1 MSEEEKAE
9 AVWAKIV
16 SFLEKQEGNSYE
28 FKTVR
33 LDDNRGVWFSA
44 SAGNNLIAINRAVKQ
59 NPSADINGERRITR
73 DAFTR
78 IYPFYEKWRTR
89 EIPRGKIGYYDVN
102 TSYIFGMIAYFKDN
116 EGNGS

>member
-9 AVWAKIV
+9 VVWAKIV

-28 FKTVR
+28 FQTVK
-33 LDDNRGVWFSA
+33 LNGNHGVWFSA
-44 SAGNNLIAINRAVKQ
+44 SAGDNLIAINRAVKHK
-59 NPSADINGERRITR
+59 PSADINGERRITQ

-78 IYPFYEKWRTR
+78 IYPFYEKWRNR
-89 EIPRGKIGYYDVN
+89 EIPRAEIRNYDIN
-102 TSYIFGMIAYFKDN
+102 TSYIFGMIAYFKGN